1 MKRHTQQPGIRQWA
15 GEDLLELQSEPLK
28 ALDGFF
34 EEYGPCVIKGCHLT
48 ANGDETY
55 NLSPGLVALA
65 GTDAAGNATFKVV
78 PFSGI
83 DAMPL
88 PIYLTLT
95 HSVVE
100 RPYING
106 QVKPI
111 AYDYRAAVSAIRPES
126 GEYLELSADS
136 IPRFVDVIQNAEH
149 RFFTDAER
157 EKLKG
162 IEKNA
167 NNYQHPAEHPAS
179 MVKFTDGKT
188 FQQKLDEGTLRGE
201 KGADGAPGVAGAP
214 GVQGPQGPKG
224 DTGIAGPKGDTG
236 AQGPQ
241 GPQGPKGDTGNS
253 FLEGVVTQYANGL
266 GMSRVMIGNNG
277 AAGNP
282 GILLA
287 VGDTDSGLHSTED
300 GKVLVYANGTQI
312 GYWQSGGLYF
322 TVPIHAS
329 AGFFK
334 D

>member
-1 MKRHTQQPGIRQWA
+1 MKRHVQQPGIRQWA

-28 ALDGFF
+28 ALDSFF

-48 ANGDETY
+48 DNGDETY

-65 GTDAAGNATFKVV
+65 GTDANGNATFKVV

-88 PIYLTLT
+88 PVYLTLSY
-95 HSVVE
+95 SVVG
-100 RPYING
+100 RPYIDG
-106 QVKPI
+106 SVKPI
-111 AYDYRAAVSAIRPES
+111 AYDYRAAVSAVKPES
-126 GEYLELSADS
+126 GDYLELSADS
-136 IPRFVDVIQNAEH
+136 IPRFVDVIQNTEH

-167 NNYQHPAEHPAS
+167 NHYQHPAEHPAS

-188 FQQKLDEGTLRGE
+188 FQQKLEDGSLRGE
-201 KGADGAPGVAGAP
+201 KGANGAPGE
-214 GVQGPQGPKG
+214 QGPQG
-224 DTGIAGPKGDTG
+224 I
-236 AQGPQ
+236 
-241 GPQGPKGDTGNS
+241 QGPKGDTGNS
-253 FLEGVVTQYANGL
+253 FLEGVVTKYADGL
-266 GMSRVMIGNNG
+266 GMSRIMIGNNG

-287 VGDTDSGLHSTED
+287 VGDTDSGLHSTQD

>member
-78 PFSGI
+78 PFAGI

-88 PIYLTLT
+88 PVYLTLT

-111 AYDYRAAVSAIRPES
+111 AYDYRAGVSAIRPES

-136 IPRFVDVIQNAEH
+136 IPRFVNVIQNAEH

-201 KGADGAPGVAGAP
+201 KGTDGAPGVAGAP
-214 GVQGPQGPKG
+214 G
-224 DTGIAGPKGDTG
+224 
-236 AQGPQ
+236 AQGA
-241 GPQGPKGDTGNS
+241 QGPKGDTGNS
-253 FLEGVVTQYANGL
+253 FLEGVVTKYADGL
-266 GMSRVMIGNNG
+266 GMNRVMIGNNG
-277 AAGNP
+277 GGGNP
-282 GILLA
+282 SILLA
-287 VGDTDSGLHSTED
+287 VGDTDSGLHSSED

>member
-48 ANGDETY
+48 DNGDSTY

-65 GTDAAGNATFKVV
+65 GTDAAGAATFKVV

-88 PIYLTLT
+88 PVYLTLT

-111 AYDYRAAVSAIRPES
+111 AYDYRAGVSAIRPDS
-126 GEYLELSADS
+126 GEYLELSVDS

-188 FQQKLDEGTLRGE
+188 FQQKLDEGSLQGE
-201 KGADGAPGVAGAP
+201 KGADGAPGVAG
-214 GVQGPQGPKG
+214 V
-224 DTGIAGPKGDTG
+224 
-236 AQGPQ
+236 Q

-253 FLEGVVTQYANGL
+253 FLEGVVTKYADGL

-277 AAGNP
+277 GAGNP

-287 VGDTDSGLHSTED
+287 VGDTDSGLHSIED

>member
-48 ANGDETY
+48 DNGDSTY

-65 GTDAAGNATFKVV
+65 GTDAAGATTFKVV
-78 PFSGI
+78 PFAGI

-88 PIYLTLT
+88 PIYLTLI

-111 AYDYRAAVSAIRPES
+111 AYDYRAGISAIRPDS
-126 GEYLELSADS
+126 GEYLELSTDS

-188 FQQKLDEGTLRGE
+188 FQQKLDEGSLQGE
-201 KGADGAPGVAGAP
+201 KGADGAPGVAGA
-214 GVQGPQGPKG
+214 
-224 DTGIAGPKGDTG
+224 
-236 AQGPQ
+236 Q

-253 FLEGVVTQYANGL
+253 FLEGVVTKYSDGL

-277 AAGNP
+277 GAGNP

>member
-48 ANGDETY
+48 DNGDSTY

-65 GTDAAGNATFKVV
+65 GTDATGAATFKVV

-83 DAMPL
+83 DALPL
-88 PIYLTLT
+88 PVYLTLT

-111 AYDYRAAVSAIRPES
+111 AYDYRAGVSAIRPES
-126 GEYLELSADS
+126 GEYLELSTDS

-179 MVKFTDGKT
+179 IVKFTDGKT
-188 FQQKLDEGTLRGE
+188 FQQKLDEGSLQGE
-201 KGADGAPGVAGAP
+201 KGADGAPGVAGA
-214 GVQGPQGPKG
+214 
-224 DTGIAGPKGDTG
+224 
-236 AQGPQ
+236 Q

-253 FLEGVVTQYANGL
+253 FLEGVVTKYSDGL

-277 AAGNP
+277 GAGNP

>member
-48 ANGDETY
+48 DNGDSTY

-65 GTDAAGNATFKVV
+65 GTDAAGATTFKVV
-78 PFSGI
+78 PFAGI

-88 PIYLTLT
+88 PIYLTLI

-111 AYDYRAAVSAIRPES
+111 AYDYRAGVSAIRPDS
-126 GEYLELSADS
+126 GEYLELSTDS

-188 FQQKLDEGTLRGE
+188 FQQKLDEGSLQGE
-201 KGADGAPGVAGAP
+201 KGADGAPGVAGA
-214 GVQGPQGPKG
+214 
-224 DTGIAGPKGDTG
+224 
-236 AQGPQ
+236 Q

-253 FLEGVVTQYANGL
+253 FLEGVVTKYSDGL

-277 AAGNP
+277 GAGNP

>member
-48 ANGDETY
+48 DNGDATY

-78 PFSGI
+78 PFAGI

-88 PIYLTLT
+88 PIYLTLI

-179 MVKFTDGKT
+179 IVKFTDGKT
-188 FQQKLDEGTLRGE
+188 FQQKLDEGSLQGQ
-201 KGADGAPGVAGAP
+201 KGADGAPGVAGS
-214 GVQGPQGPKG
+214 QGPK
-224 DTGIAGPKGDTG
+224 
-236 AQGPQ
+236 
-241 GPQGPKGDTGNS
+241 GPKGDTGNS
-253 FLEGVVTQYANGL
+253 FLEGVVTKYSDGL

-277 AAGNP
+277 GAGNP

>member
-48 ANGDETY
+48 DNGDSTY

-65 GTDAAGNATFKVV
+65 GTDATGAATFKVV

-88 PIYLTLT
+88 PVYLTLI

-111 AYDYRAAVSAIRPES
+111 AYDYRAGVSAIRPDS

-188 FQQKLDEGTLRGE
+188 FQQKLDEGSLQGE
-201 KGADGAPGVAGAP
+201 KGADGAPGVAGA
-214 GVQGPQGPKG
+214 
-224 DTGIAGPKGDTG
+224 
-236 AQGPQ
+236 Q

-253 FLEGVVTQYANGL
+253 FLEGVVTKYSDGL

-277 AAGNP
+277 GAGNP

-287 VGDTDSGLHSTED
+287 VGDTDSGLHSIED

>member
-48 ANGDETY
+48 DNGDSTY

-65 GTDAAGNATFKVV
+65 GTDAAGATTFKVV

-88 PIYLTLT
+88 PVYLTLI

-111 AYDYRAAVSAIRPES
+111 AYDYRAGVSAIRPDS
-126 GEYLELSADS
+126 GEYLELSTDS

-179 MVKFTDGKT
+179 IVKFTDGKT
-188 FQQKLDEGTLRGE
+188 FQQKLDEGSLQGQ
-201 KGADGAPGVAGAP
+201 KGADGAPGVAGA
-214 GVQGPQGPKG
+214 
-224 DTGIAGPKGDTG
+224 
-236 AQGPQ
+236 Q

-253 FLEGVVTQYANGL
+253 FLEGVVTKYSDGL

-277 AAGNP
+277 GAGNP

>member
-28 ALDGFF
+28 ALDSFF

-48 ANGDETY
+48 DNGDSTY

-65 GTDAAGNATFKVV
+65 GTDAAGATTFKVV

-88 PIYLTLT
+88 PVYLTLI

-111 AYDYRAAVSAIRPES
+111 AYDYRAGVSALRPDS

-179 MVKFTDGKT
+179 IVKFTDGKT
-188 FQQKLDEGTLRGE
+188 FQQKLDEGSLQGQ
-201 KGADGAPGVAGAP
+201 KGADGAPGVAGA
-214 GVQGPQGPKG
+214 
-224 DTGIAGPKGDTG
+224 
-236 AQGPQ
+236 Q

-253 FLEGVVTQYANGL
+253 FLEGVVTKYSDGL

-277 AAGNP
+277 GAGNP

>member
-48 ANGDETY
+48 DNGDSTY

-78 PFSGI
+78 PFAGI
-83 DAMPL
+83 DALPL
-88 PIYLTLT
+88 PVYLTLT

-111 AYDYRAAVSAIRPES
+111 AYDYRAGVSAIRPDS
-126 GEYLELSADS
+126 GEYLELSVDS

-188 FQQKLDEGTLRGE
+188 FQQKLDEGSLQGE
-201 KGADGAPGVAGAP
+201 KGADGAPGVAGA
-214 GVQGPQGPKG
+214 
-224 DTGIAGPKGDTG
+224 
-236 AQGPQ
+236 Q

-253 FLEGVVTQYANGL
+253 FLEGVVTKYSDGL

-277 AAGNP
+277 GAGNP

>member
-48 ANGDETY
+48 DNGDSTY
-55 NLSPGLVALA
+55 NLSLGLVALA
-65 GTDAAGNATFKVV
+65 GTDAAGAATFKVV
-78 PFSGI
+78 PFAGI

-88 PIYLTLT
+88 PVYLTLI

-111 AYDYRAAVSAIRPES
+111 AYDYRAGVSAIRPDS
-126 GEYLELSADS
+126 GEYLELSTDS

-167 NNYQHPAEHPAS
+167 NNYHHPAEHPAS
-179 MVKFTDGKT
+179 IVKFTDGKT
-188 FQQKLDEGTLRGE
+188 FQQKLDEGSLRGE
-201 KGADGAPGVAGAP
+201 KGADGAPGVAGA
-214 GVQGPQGPKG
+214 
-224 DTGIAGPKGDTG
+224 
-236 AQGPQ
+236 Q

-253 FLEGVVTQYANGL
+253 FLEGVVTKYSDGL

-277 AAGNP
+277 GAGNP

>member
-48 ANGDETY
+48 DNGDSTY

-83 DAMPL
+83 DALPL
-88 PIYLTLT
+88 PVYLTLT

-111 AYDYRAAVSAIRPES
+111 AYDYRAGVSAIRPDS
-126 GEYLELSADS
+126 GEYLELSVDS

-188 FQQKLDEGTLRGE
+188 FQQKLDEGSLQGE
-201 KGADGAPGVAGAP
+201 KGADGAPGVAG
-214 GVQGPQGPKG
+214 V
-224 DTGIAGPKGDTG
+224 
-236 AQGPQ
+236 Q

-253 FLEGVVTQYANGL
+253 FLEGVVTKYSDGL

-277 AAGNP
+277 GAGNP

>member
-48 ANGDETY
+48 DNGDSTY
-55 NLSPGLVALA
+55 NLSPGLVALV
-65 GTDAAGNATFKVV
+65 GTDAAGSATFKVV
-78 PFSGI
+78 PFAGI

-88 PIYLTLT
+88 PIYLTLI

-111 AYDYRAAVSAIRPES
+111 AYDYRAGVSAIRPDS
-126 GEYLELSADS
+126 GEYLELSTDS

-157 EKLKG
+157 DKLKG

-179 MVKFTDGKT
+179 IVKFTDGKT
-188 FQQKLDEGTLRGE
+188 FQQKLDEGSLQGE
-201 KGADGAPGVAGAP
+201 KGADGAPGVAGA
-214 GVQGPQGPKG
+214 
-224 DTGIAGPKGDTG
+224 
-236 AQGPQ
+236 Q

-253 FLEGVVTQYANGL
+253 FLEGVVTKYSDGL

-277 AAGNP
+277 GAGNP

>member
-34 EEYGPCVIKGCHLT
+34 EEYGPCVIKGCHVT
-48 ANGDETY
+48 DNGDETY

-88 PIYLTLT
+88 PVYLTLT

-188 FQQKLDEGTLRGE
+188 FQQKLDEGSLRGE
-201 KGADGAPGVAGAP
+201 KGADGAPGVAGA
-214 GVQGPQGPKG
+214 
-224 DTGIAGPKGDTG
+224 
-236 AQGPQ
+236 Q

-253 FLEGVVTQYANGL
+253 FLEGVVTKYSDGL

-277 AAGNP
+277 GAGNP

>member
-48 ANGDETY
+48 DNGDSTY

-65 GTDAAGNATFKVV
+65 GTDTAGAATFKVV
-78 PFSGI
+78 PFAGI

-111 AYDYRAAVSAIRPES
+111 AYDYRAGVSAIRPDS

-201 KGADGAPGVAGAP
+201 KGADGAPGVAG
-214 GVQGPQGPKG
+214 V
-224 DTGIAGPKGDTG
+224 
-236 AQGPQ
+236 Q

-253 FLEGVVTQYANGL
+253 FLEGVVTKYADGL

-277 AAGNP
+277 GAGNP
-282 GILLA
+282 SILLA

>member
-48 ANGDETY
+48 DNGDSTY

-65 GTDAAGNATFKVV
+65 GTDAAGAATFKVV

-83 DAMPL
+83 DALPL
-88 PIYLTLT
+88 PVYLTLT

-111 AYDYRAAVSAIRPES
+111 AYDYRAGVSAIRPDS
-126 GEYLELSADS
+126 GEYLELSVDS

-188 FQQKLDEGTLRGE
+188 FQQKLDEGSLQGE
-201 KGADGAPGVAGAP
+201 KGADGAPGVAG
-214 GVQGPQGPKG
+214 V
-224 DTGIAGPKGDTG
+224 
-236 AQGPQ
+236 Q

-253 FLEGVVTQYANGL
+253 FLEGVVTKYSDGL

-277 AAGNP
+277 GAGNP

>member
-48 ANGDETY
+48 DNGDSTY

-65 GTDAAGNATFKVV
+65 GTDAAGAATFKVV

-88 PIYLTLT
+88 PIYLTLI

-111 AYDYRAAVSAIRPES
+111 AYDYRAGVSAIRPDS

-157 EKLKG
+157 EKLKS

-188 FQQKLDEGTLRGE
+188 FQQKLDEGSLQGE
-201 KGADGAPGVAGAP
+201 KGADGAPGVAGA
-214 GVQGPQGPKG
+214 
-224 DTGIAGPKGDTG
+224 
-236 AQGPQ
+236 Q

-253 FLEGVVTQYANGL
+253 FLEGVVTKYSDGL

-277 AAGNP
+277 GAGNP

-287 VGDTDSGLHSTED
+287 VGDTDSGLHSIED

>member
-48 ANGDETY
+48 DNGDSTY

-65 GTDAAGNATFKVV
+65 GTDAAGAATFKVV
-78 PFSGI
+78 PFAGI

-88 PIYLTLT
+88 PIYLTLI

-111 AYDYRAAVSAIRPES
+111 AYDYRAGVSAIRPDS

-179 MVKFTDGKT
+179 IVKFTDGKT
-188 FQQKLDEGTLRGE
+188 FQQKLDEGSLQGE

-214 GVQGPQGPKG
+214 G
-224 DTGIAGPKGDTG
+224 A
-236 AQGPQ
+236 Q

-253 FLEGVVTQYANGL
+253 FLEGVVTKYADGL

-277 AAGNP
+277 GAGNP

-287 VGDTDSGLHSTED
+287 VGDTDSGLHSIED

>member
-48 ANGDETY
+48 DNGDSTY

-65 GTDAAGNATFKVV
+65 GTDAAGAATFKVV

-83 DAMPL
+83 DALPL
-88 PIYLTLT
+88 PVYLTLT

-111 AYDYRAAVSAIRPES
+111 AYDYRAGVSAIRPDS

-188 FQQKLDEGTLRGE
+188 FQQKLDEGSLRGE
-201 KGADGAPGVAGAP
+201 KGADGAPGVAGS
-214 GVQGPQGPKG
+214 
-224 DTGIAGPKGDTG
+224 
-236 AQGPQ
+236 Q

-253 FLEGVVTQYANGL
+253 FLEGVVTKYSDGL

-277 AAGNP
+277 GAGNP

>member
-48 ANGDETY
+48 DNGDSTY

-65 GTDAAGNATFKVV
+65 GTDAAGAATFKVV

-88 PIYLTLT
+88 PVYLTLT

-111 AYDYRAAVSAIRPES
+111 AYDYRAGVSAIRPDS

-188 FQQKLDEGTLRGE
+188 FQQKLDEGTLQGE
-201 KGADGAPGVAGAP
+201 KGADGAPGVAGVP
-214 GVQGPQGPKG
+214 G
-224 DTGIAGPKGDTG
+224 A
-236 AQGPQ
+236 Q

-253 FLEGVVTQYANGL
+253 FLEGVVTKYADGL

-277 AAGNP
+277 GAGNP

>member
-48 ANGDETY
+48 DNGDSTY

-65 GTDAAGNATFKVV
+65 GTDATGAATFKVV

-88 PIYLTLT
+88 PVYLTLT

-111 AYDYRAAVSAIRPES
+111 AYDYRAGVSAIRPDS

-179 MVKFTDGKT
+179 IVKFTDGKT

-201 KGADGAPGVAGAP
+201 KGADGAPGVAGA
-214 GVQGPQGPKG
+214 
-224 DTGIAGPKGDTG
+224 
-236 AQGPQ
+236 Q

-253 FLEGVVTQYANGL
+253 FLEGVVTKYADGL

-277 AAGNP
+277 GAGNP

>member
-28 ALDGFF
+28 ALDSFF

-48 ANGDETY
+48 DNGDSTY

-65 GTDAAGNATFKVV
+65 GTDAAGAATFKVV

-88 PIYLTLT
+88 PIYLTLI

-111 AYDYRAAVSAIRPES
+111 AYDYRAGVSAIRPDS

-136 IPRFVDVIQNAEH
+136 IPRFVDVIQNGEH

-167 NNYQHPAEHPAS
+167 NNYQHPAEHSAS
-179 MVKFTDGKT
+179 IVKFTDGKT
-188 FQQKLDEGTLRGE
+188 FQQKLDEGSLRGE
-201 KGADGAPGVAGAP
+201 KGADGAPGVAGA
-214 GVQGPQGPKG
+214 
-224 DTGIAGPKGDTG
+224 
-236 AQGPQ
+236 Q

-253 FLEGVVTQYANGL
+253 FLEEVVTKYSDGL

-277 AAGNP
+277 GAGNP

>member
-48 ANGDETY
+48 DNGDSTY

-65 GTDAAGNATFKVV
+65 GTDAAGATTFKVV

-88 PIYLTLT
+88 PVYLTLI

-111 AYDYRAAVSAIRPES
+111 AYDYRAGVSAIRPDS
-126 GEYLELSADS
+126 GKYLELSTDS

-179 MVKFTDGKT
+179 IVKFTDGKT
-188 FQQKLDEGTLRGE
+188 FQQKLDEGSLQGQ
-201 KGADGAPGVAGAP
+201 KGADGAPGVAGA
-214 GVQGPQGPKG
+214 
-224 DTGIAGPKGDTG
+224 
-236 AQGPQ
+236 Q

-253 FLEGVVTQYANGL
+253 FLEGVVTKYSDGL

-277 AAGNP
+277 GAGNP

>member
-48 ANGDETY
+48 DNGDSTY

-65 GTDAAGNATFKVV
+65 GTDAAGAATFKVV
-78 PFSGI
+78 PFAGI

-88 PIYLTLT
+88 PVYLTLT

-136 IPRFVDVIQNAEH
+136 IPRFVDVIQNADH

-179 MVKFTDGKT
+179 IVKFTDGKT
-188 FQQKLDEGTLRGE
+188 FQQKLDEGSLQGE
-201 KGADGAPGVAGAP
+201 KGADGAPGVAG
-214 GVQGPQGPKG
+214 VQGPK
-224 DTGIAGPKGDTG
+224 
-236 AQGPQ
+236 
-241 GPQGPKGDTGNS
+241 GPKGDTGNS
-253 FLEGVVTQYANGL
+253 FLEGVVTKYADGL

-277 AAGNP
+277 GAGNP

>member
-48 ANGDETY
+48 DNGDATY

-65 GTDAAGNATFKVV
+65 GTDADGTPTFKVV

-83 DAMPL
+83 EAMPL
-88 PIYLTLT
+88 PVYLTLT
-95 HSVVE
+95 HSIVE
-100 RPYING
+100 RPYIDG

-179 MVKFTDGKT
+179 MVKFTDGKN
-188 FQQKLDEGTLRGE
+188 FQQKLDEGSLRGPQGE
-201 KGADGAPGVAGAP
+201 RGVDGVP
-214 GVQGPQGPKG
+214 GVQGPQGPQ
-224 DTGIAGPKGDTG
+224 GPKGERGLDGVPGATG
-236 AQGPQ
+236 AQ

-253 FLEGVVTQYANGL
+253 FLEGVVTKYADGL

-287 VGDTDSGLHSTED
+287 VGDTDSGLHSIQD

>member
-48 ANGDETY
+48 DNGDSTY

-65 GTDAAGNATFKVV
+65 GTDAAGDATFKVV

-83 DAMPL
+83 DALPL
-88 PIYLTLT
+88 PVYLTLT

-111 AYDYRAAVSAIRPES
+111 AYDYRAGVSAIRPDS

-188 FQQKLDEGTLRGE
+188 FQQKLDEGILRGE
-201 KGADGAPGVAGAP
+201 KGADGAPGVAGA
-214 GVQGPQGPKG
+214 
-224 DTGIAGPKGDTG
+224 
-236 AQGPQ
+236 Q

-253 FLEGVVTQYANGL
+253 FLEGVVTKYSDGL

-277 AAGNP
+277 GAGNP

>member
-48 ANGDETY
+48 DNGDSTY

-65 GTDAAGNATFKVV
+65 GTDATGAATFKVV

-83 DAMPL
+83 DALPL
-88 PIYLTLT
+88 PVYLTLT

-111 AYDYRAAVSAIRPES
+111 AYDYRAGVSAIRPDS

-157 EKLKG
+157 EKLKS

-188 FQQKLDEGTLRGE
+188 FQQKLDEGSLQGE

-224 DTGIAGPKGDTG
+224 DTG
-236 AQGPQ
+236 
-241 GPQGPKGDTGNS
+241 NS
-253 FLEGVVTQYANGL
+253 FLEGVVTKYSDGL

-277 AAGNP
+277 GAGNP

-287 VGDTDSGLHSTED
+287 VGDTDSGLHSIED

>member
-78 PFSGI
+78 PFAGI

-88 PIYLTLT
+88 PVYLTLT

-111 AYDYRAAVSAIRPES
+111 AYDYRAGVSAIRPES

-136 IPRFVDVIQNAEH
+136 IPRFVNVIQNAEH

-214 GVQGPQGPKG
+214 G
-224 DTGIAGPKGDTG
+224 

-253 FLEGVVTQYANGL
+253 FLEGVVTKYADGL
-266 GMSRVMIGNNG
+266 GMNRVMIGNNG

-287 VGDTDSGLHSTED
+287 VGDTDSGLHSTQD

>member
-48 ANGDETY
+48 DNGDETY
-55 NLSPGLVALA
+55 NLSSGLVALA

-88 PIYLTLT
+88 PVYLTLT

-111 AYDYRAAVSAIRPES
+111 AYDYRAGVSAIRPDL

-188 FQQKLDEGTLRGE
+188 FQQKLDEGSLRGE
-201 KGADGAPGVAGAP
+201 KGADGAPGVAGA
-214 GVQGPQGPKG
+214 
-224 DTGIAGPKGDTG
+224 
-236 AQGPQ
+236 Q

-253 FLEGVVTQYANGL
+253 FLEGVVTKYSDGL

-277 AAGNP
+277 GAGNP

-287 VGDTDSGLHSTED
+287 VGDTDSGLHSIED

>member
-48 ANGDETY
+48 DNGDSTY

-65 GTDAAGNATFKVV
+65 GTDAAGAATFKVV

-88 PIYLTLT
+88 PVYLTLT

-111 AYDYRAAVSAIRPES
+111 AYDYRAGVSAIRPDS

-157 EKLKG
+157 EKLKS

-188 FQQKLDEGTLRGE
+188 FQQKLDEGSLRGE
-201 KGADGAPGVAGAP
+201 KGADGAPGVAG
-214 GVQGPQGPKG
+214 V
-224 DTGIAGPKGDTG
+224 
-236 AQGPQ
+236 Q

-253 FLEGVVTQYANGL
+253 FLEGVVTKYAGGL

-277 AAGNP
+277 GAGNP

>member
-48 ANGDETY
+48 DNGDETY

-65 GTDAAGNATFKVV
+65 GNDANGNETFKIV

-83 DAMPL
+83 ESMPL
-88 PIYLTLT
+88 PVYLTLT
-95 HSVVE
+95 YSVVE
-100 RPYING
+100 RPYIDG
-106 QVKPI
+106 RVKPI
-111 AYDYRAAVSAIRPES
+111 AYDYRAAVSAIKPES
-126 GEYLELSADS
+126 GQYLELSTDS
-136 IPRFVDVIQNAEH
+136 IPRFVDVIQNADH

-188 FQQKLDEGTLRGE
+188 FQQKLDEGSLQGERGVDGVP
-201 KGADGAPGVAGAP
+201 GAAGA
-214 GVQGPQGPKG
+214 
-224 DTGIAGPKGDTG
+224 
-236 AQGPQ
+236 Q

-253 FLEGVVTQYANGL
+253 FLEGVVTKYADGL
-266 GMSRVMIGNNG
+266 GMSRVMLGNNG
-277 AAGNP
+277 SAGNP

-287 VGDTDSGLHSTED
+287 VGDTDSGLHSTQD
-300 GKVLVYANGTQI
+300 GKVLVYANGAQI

>member
-1 MKRHTQQPGIRQWA
+1 MKRHVQQPGIRQWA

-28 ALDGFF
+28 ALDSFF

-48 ANGDETY
+48 DNGDETY
-55 NLSPGLVALA
+55 NLSSGLVALA
-65 GTDAAGNATFKVV
+65 GTDANGNATFKVV

-88 PIYLTLT
+88 PVYLTLSY
-95 HSVVE
+95 SVVG
-100 RPYING
+100 RPYIDG
-106 QVKPI
+106 SVKPI
-111 AYDYRAAVSAIRPES
+111 AYDYRAAVSAVKPES
-126 GEYLELSADS
+126 GDYLELSADS

-167 NNYQHPAEHPAS
+167 NCYQHPAEHPAS

-188 FQQKLDEGTLRGE
+188 FQQKLEDGSLRGE
-201 KGADGAPGVAGAP
+201 KGADGVP
-214 GVQGPQGPKG
+214 
-224 DTGIAGPKGDTG
+224 G

-241 GPQGPKGDTGNS
+241 GPQGNKGEKGDPGLPGPEGPTGPQGIQGPKGDTGNS
-253 FLEGVVTQYANGL
+253 FLEDVVTKYADGL
-266 GMSRVMIGNNG
+266 GMSRIMIGNNG

-287 VGDTDSGLHSTED
+287 VGDTDSGLHSTQD

>member
-48 ANGDETY
+48 DNGDSTY

-111 AYDYRAAVSAIRPES
+111 AYDYRAGVSAIRPDL

-188 FQQKLDEGTLRGE
+188 FQQKLDEGSLQGE

-224 DTGIAGPKGDTG
+224 DTG
-236 AQGPQ
+236 
-241 GPQGPKGDTGNS
+241 NS
-253 FLEGVVTQYANGL
+253 FLEGVVTKYADGL

-277 AAGNP
+277 GAGNP

>member
-1 MKRHTQQPGIRQWA
+1 MKRHIQQPGIRQWA

-78 PFSGI
+78 PFAGI

-88 PIYLTLT
+88 PVYLTLT

-111 AYDYRAAVSAIRPES
+111 AYDYRAAVSAIQPES
-126 GEYLELSADS
+126 GEYLELSVDS

-201 KGADGAPGVAGAP
+201 KGTDGAPGVAGAP
-214 GVQGPQGPKG
+214 G
-224 DTGIAGPKGDTG
+224 
-236 AQGPQ
+236 AQGA
-241 GPQGPKGDTGNS
+241 QGPKGDTGNS
-253 FLEGVVTQYANGL
+253 FLEGVVTKYADGL
-266 GMSRVMIGNNG
+266 GMNRVMIGNNG
-277 AAGNP
+277 GGGNP
-282 GILLA
+282 SILLA
-287 VGDTDSGLHSTED
+287 VGDTDSGLHSSED

>member
-1 MKRHTQQPGIRQWA
+1 MKRHIQQPGIRQWA

-34 EEYGPCVIKGCHLT
+34 EEYGTCVIKGCHLT
-48 ANGDETY
+48 DNGDETY
-55 NLSPGLVALA
+55 NLSPGLVALSGA
-65 GTDAAGNATFKVV
+65 DNNGNATFKVV

-83 DAMPL
+83 EAMPL
-88 PIYLTLT
+88 PVYLTLT
-95 HSVVE
+95 YSVVE
-100 RPYING
+100 RPYIDG
-106 QVKPI
+106 RVKPI
-111 AYDYRAAVSAIRPES
+111 AYDYRAAVSAVKPES
-126 GEYLELSADS
+126 ENYLELSADS

-157 EKLKG
+157 EKLRG

-167 NNYQHPAEHPAS
+167 NNYQHPAEHPAA

-188 FQQKLDEGTLRGE
+188 FQQKLDEGTLQGERGVDGVP
-201 KGADGAPGVAGAP
+201 GANGAAGA
-214 GVQGPQGPKG
+214 
-224 DTGIAGPKGDTG
+224 
-236 AQGPQ
+236 Q

-253 FLEGVVTQYANGL
+253 FLEGVVTKYADGL
-266 GMSRVMIGNNG
+266 GMSRVMLGNNG
-277 AAGNP
+277 GGGNP

-287 VGDTDSGLHSTED
+287 VGDTDSGLHSTQD
-300 GKVLVYANGTQI
+300 GKVLVYANGAQI

>member
-34 EEYGPCVIKGCHLT
+34 EEYGPCVIKGCHVT
-48 ANGDETY
+48 DNGDSTY

-65 GTDAAGNATFKVV
+65 GTDAAGAATFKVV
-78 PFSGI
+78 PFAGI

-88 PIYLTLT
+88 PVYLTLT

-111 AYDYRAAVSAIRPES
+111 AYDYRAGVSAIRPDS

-179 MVKFTDGKT
+179 IVKFTDGKT
-188 FQQKLDEGTLRGE
+188 FQQKLDEGSLQGE

-214 GVQGPQGPKG
+214 
-224 DTGIAGPKGDTG
+224 
-236 AQGPQ
+236 

-253 FLEGVVTQYANGL
+253 FLEGVVTKYADGL

-277 AAGNP
+277 GGGNP

-287 VGDTDSGLHSTED
+287 IGDTDSGLHSTED
-300 GKVLVYANGTQI
+300 GNVLVYANGTQI

>member
-28 ALDGFF
+28 ALDSFF

-48 ANGDETY
+48 DNGDSTY

-65 GTDAAGNATFKVV
+65 GTDAAGAATFKVV

-88 PIYLTLT
+88 PIYLTLI

-111 AYDYRAAVSAIRPES
+111 AYDYRAGVSAIRPDS

-188 FQQKLDEGTLRGE
+188 FQQKLDEGSLRGE
-201 KGADGAPGVAGAP
+201 KGADGAPGVAGA
-214 GVQGPQGPKG
+214 
-224 DTGIAGPKGDTG
+224 
-236 AQGPQ
+236 Q

-253 FLEGVVTQYANGL
+253 FLEGVVTKYSDGL

-277 AAGNP
+277 GAGNP

-322 TVPIHAS
+322 TVPVHAS

>member
-15 GEDLLELQSEPLK
+15 AEDLLELQSEPLK

-48 ANGDETY
+48 DNGDSTY

-65 GTDAAGNATFKVV
+65 GTDATGNATFKVV

-88 PIYLTLT
+88 PIYLTLI

-111 AYDYRAAVSAIRPES
+111 AYDYRAGVSAIRPDS
-126 GEYLELSADS
+126 GEYLELSTNS

-179 MVKFTDGKT
+179 IVKFTDGKT
-188 FQQKLDEGTLRGE
+188 FQQKLDEGSLQGE
-201 KGADGAPGVAGAP
+201 KGADGAPGVAGA
-214 GVQGPQGPKG
+214 
-224 DTGIAGPKGDTG
+224 
-236 AQGPQ
+236 Q

-253 FLEGVVTQYANGL
+253 FLEGVVTKYSDGL

-277 AAGNP
+277 GAGNP